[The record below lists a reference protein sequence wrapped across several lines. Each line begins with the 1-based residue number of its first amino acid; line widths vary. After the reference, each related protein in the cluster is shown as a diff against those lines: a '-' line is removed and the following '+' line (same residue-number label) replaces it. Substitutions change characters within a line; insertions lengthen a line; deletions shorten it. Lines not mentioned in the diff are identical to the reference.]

1 MHAEIGKWGT
11 ATKNGKMKIRKWSNK
26 SARMGHAAKTA
37 RGHPAPGENQSQTL
51 VFLARGGTVPQT
63 ENILEE
69 AHIGEEIWNTENWE
83 RMDRRY
89 PHWDLDAW
97 ECPSPMDQRMKR
109 NPFEFFAAIWSLAA
123 TSSIRPKSMVRTR
136 MRNY

>member
-1 MHAEIGKWGT
+1 MGNSNKKRKNENSKMVQQKRKDGARG
-11 ATKNGKMKIRKWSNK
+11 KNGAW
-26 SARMGHAAKTA
+26 
-37 RGHPAPGENQSQTL
+37 APGPRRESESDTR
-51 VFLARGGTVPQT
+51 FFGRGRTIPQT

-123 TSSIRPKSMVRTR
+123 ISSIRPKSMVRTR